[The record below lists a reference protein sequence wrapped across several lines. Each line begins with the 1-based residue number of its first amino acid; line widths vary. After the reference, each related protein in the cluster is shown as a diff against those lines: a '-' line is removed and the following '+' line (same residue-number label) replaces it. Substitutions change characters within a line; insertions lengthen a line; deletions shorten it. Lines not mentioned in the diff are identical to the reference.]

1 MQKFLTWTFLVTL
14 SVLSTMAPALAGQK
28 TLAIVTRTDGPLV
41 ADLILL
47 TDGNDDITG
56 MKVTTNDGLVINM
69 RPSDMRGRGKVLNS
83 KMGIDVLILRARNLD
98 LQQGGTFVL
107 DYLKEYKL
115 IGSNV
120 RRNLELEVVRG
131 KNGWEILYQG
141 RTVRELKAHVT
152 SSGID
157 RFTVK

>member
-1 MQKFLTWTFLVTL
+1 
-14 SVLSTMAPALAGQK
+14 
-28 TLAIVTRTDGPLV
+28 
-41 ADLILL
+41 
-47 TDGNDDITG
+47 
-56 MKVTTNDGLVINM
+56 
-69 RPSDMRGRGKVLNS
+69 
-83 KMGIDVLILRARNLD
+83 MGIDVLILRARNLD